1 MLRQESI
8 YKLFKLALSSTLLTY
23 RFLQVGNL
31 NWRSSEQGSTSVIIG
46 YLLAKVSTWNCSS
59 LGLSG

>member
-8 YKLFKLALSSTLLTY
+8 YKLFKLALSSTSLTY
-23 RFLQVGNL
+23 RYLQAGNL

-46 YLLAKVSTWNCSS
+46 YLLAKVSTLNCSS